1 MKIVDLKLDNYR
13 NYDKLKLRL
22 NENLNIIIGDN
33 AQGKTNIIEAIYVL
47 SITKSFLSIN
57 EKKIIK
63 FGEDFFKSSANLLY
77 DDGAAKNLEIIVSK
91 SSKKVKING
100 NEIKKIADYIS
111 NINVILFSPDNIR
124 MVKEEPTRRR
134 KYLNVELSQL
144 YNKYLTVINEYNH
157 LLKQK
162 NEFLKVI
169 NIENKSNSDYLEI
182 INKKLADYAVSIY
195 IYRNNYIKML
205 NEQIV
210 DIYRQISDGGEVEI
224 KYVSNIEFDNNIEV
238 MKEKL
243 LSKLELYKDKEIYYK
258 TSIIGP
264 HRDDFFIYLDGKDLA
279 LYGSQGQ
286 IRIALLALKLAD
298 IPIFIN
304 ETKEKPILL
313 LDDIFSELDID
324 KRNKLIKYLDNDIQ
338 TIITTTDVNSI
349 NSKLLEKAEVFVIKK
364 GKIINRKDDNN
375 G

>member
-286 IRIALLALKLAD
+286 IRIALLALKLAE